1 MVTVDIFDEYQ
12 RRKKIMKYFSE
23 KTGKL
28 YDTREKLEQAEQEY
42 DVKKDEE
49 KAADEEKLTE
59 LKDALDKI
67 TEEYRTATAKVD
79 KAKCAAAEVEK
90 RLKEADRAYWEQ
102 KEKIKAKKA
111 YASKRDSSIFDLDP
125 AVSALLKYFGY

>member
-1 MVTVDIFDEYQ
+1 
-12 RRKKIMKYFSE
+12 MKYFSE

-67 TEEYRTATAKVD
+67 TEEYRTAIAKVD
-79 KAKCAAAEVEK
+79 NAKYAAAEVEK

-125 AVSALLKYFGY
+125 AISVLLKYFGY